1 MKNTFVYQAE
11 KPVIKLLQ
19 ITDPHLF
26 KDESAELLGVN
37 TQASFAQV
45 LKEIQQE
52 NNQFDVI
59 LATGDLVQD
68 SSDEG
73 YTRFVEMMKP
83 FNKPVFWIPGNHDF
97 QPKMAEFLNQPPM
110 NAAKHLLLGE
120 HWQAVLLDSQ
130 VYGAPPRQLS
140 QHQLDLLKET
150 LEKILNAIRWLYYTI
165 IYYQLI
171 PHGLINITF
180 VILTNWQ
187 KCFRLY

>member
-11 KPVIKLLQ
+11 KPIIKLLQ

-52 NNQFDVI
+52 NNEFDVI

-73 YTRFVEMMKP
+73 YIRFVEMMKP
-83 FNKPVFWIPGNHDF
+83 FNKPVF
-97 QPKMAEFLNQPPM
+97 
-110 NAAKHLLLGE
+110 
-120 HWQAVLLDSQ
+120 
-130 VYGAPPRQLS
+130 
-140 QHQLDLLKET
+140 
-150 LEKILNAIRWLYYTI
+150 
-165 IYYQLI
+165 
-171 PHGLINITF
+171 
-180 VILTNWQ
+180 
-187 KCFRLY
+187 